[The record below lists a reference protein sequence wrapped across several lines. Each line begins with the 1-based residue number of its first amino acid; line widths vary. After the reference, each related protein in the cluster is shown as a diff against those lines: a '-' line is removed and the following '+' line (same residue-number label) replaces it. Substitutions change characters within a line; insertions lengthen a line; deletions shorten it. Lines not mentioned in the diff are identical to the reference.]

1 MYRITL
7 NGELLAVCDAPTF
20 IKIDSNTGC
29 YVQAS
34 KEEAEGIAVK
44 SIPYSLPGHN
54 LNDNP
59 VADIQEVDGGILLM
73 SDISENSDAI
83 DNIIITML
91 GG

>member
-7 NGELLAVCDAPTF
+7 NGELLAICDTPNF
-20 IKIDSNTGC
+20 IKVDPDTGC

-44 SIPYSLPGHN
+44 SMPYSLPGHS
-54 LNDNP
+54 LNGNP

-73 SDISENSDAI
+73 SDINANSKAI
-83 DNIIITML
+83 DEIIVAML
-91 GG
+91 EG